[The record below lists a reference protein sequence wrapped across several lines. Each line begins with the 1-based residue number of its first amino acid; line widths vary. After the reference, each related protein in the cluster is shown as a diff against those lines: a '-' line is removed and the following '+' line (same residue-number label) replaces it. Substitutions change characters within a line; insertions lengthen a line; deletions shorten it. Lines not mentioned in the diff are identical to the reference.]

1 MKLMNSIDE
10 LLSRGVTNVIPGKEK
25 LVQLL
30 NSNKTLNVYLGIDP
44 TSPRIHLGH
53 AVNLRRLQRFADMG
67 HNVVLVVGD
76 FTALIGD
83 TSDKESERPQ
93 LTREEIK
100 ENLETYKDQASNIL
114 DFSKIKIRHNSEWLE
129 KMQLDK
135 LIELSQHFSF
145 GDFAGRELVKK
156 RLIEGKRVGLHEAL
170 YPVLQGYDS
179 LYLKTDIQLGGADQ
193 IFNMQAGRTLIKD
206 VLNKDSFIISSEY
219 LIGTDGKKMSKT
231 WNNAIWLSDKPNDMY
246 AKLMR
251 LSDNLIS
258 EYFVLATNLALD
270 EIKEAEKEIKNP
282 MELKKKLARR
292 VVRELHNDES
302 ASKAEQEF
310 EKVVQKHEIP
320 QNISVFKTSSGA
332 SLATI
337 ALDNNLVNSRS
348 EWKRM
353 VEQKGVYWK
362 GKRVTN
368 PSETA
373 QESNILQIG
382 NRKHL
387 RVEVKVDG

>member
-25 LVQLL
+25 LVELL

-44 TSPRIHLGH
+44 TSPKIHLGH

-93 LTREEIK
+93 LTKKEIK

-206 VLNKDSFIISSEY
+206 VLKKDSFIISSEY
-219 LIGTDGKKMSKT
+219 LIGTDGRKMSKT

-270 EIKEAEKEIKNP
+270 EIEKAEKEIKNP
-282 MELKKKLARR
+282 MELKKKLAKRI
-292 VVRELHNDES
+292 VCELHNDEE
-302 ASKAEQEF
+302 AIKAEQEF

-320 QNISVFKTSSGA
+320 QNISVFKTSLGA